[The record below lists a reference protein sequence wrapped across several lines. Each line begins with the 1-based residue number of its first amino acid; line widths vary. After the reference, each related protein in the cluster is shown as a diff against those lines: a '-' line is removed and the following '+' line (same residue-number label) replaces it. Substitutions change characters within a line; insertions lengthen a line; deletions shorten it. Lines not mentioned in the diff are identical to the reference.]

1 MLTPPEVLS
10 MTRAICSPRLT
21 ESVRERT
28 ILAPAAEEEGTPAV
42 KLKSFATNGLI
53 NSADA
58 SVPLSV
64 LENTIE
70 AADFTALI
78 FSE

>member
-1 MLTPPEVLS
+1 MIRSIRSSFVTV
-10 MTRAICSPRLT
+10 
-21 ESVRERT
+21 SVRERT
-28 ILAPAAEEEGTPAV
+28 IFAPAAEAEGTPAV

-58 SVPLSV
+58 SVSVSV

>member
-1 MLTPPEVLS
+1 MMKTLRRALMLCLTLG
-10 MTRAICSPRLT
+10 ICAAAGT
-21 ESVRERT
+21 GAAM
-28 ILAPAAEEEGTPAV
+28 LAPAAEEEGTPAV